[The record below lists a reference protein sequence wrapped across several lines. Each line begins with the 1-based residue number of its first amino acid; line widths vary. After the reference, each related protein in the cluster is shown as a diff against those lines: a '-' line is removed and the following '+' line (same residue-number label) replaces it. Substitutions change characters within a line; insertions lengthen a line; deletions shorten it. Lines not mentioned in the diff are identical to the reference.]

1 MDAEAGEPKID
12 TPPRASSE
20 HRKPE
25 ASWKTEAQEIPKN
38 NLVVVSIG
46 LMACVFLAA
55 LDQVCW
61 CSLVSHVVNF

>member
-1 MDAEAGEPKID
+1 MDTEAGEP
-12 TPPRASSE
+12 TTAAPPNATSDN
-20 HRKPE
+20 RKPE

-38 NLVVVSIG
+38 NLVLVFAG

-61 CSLVSHVVNF
+61 CWLVS